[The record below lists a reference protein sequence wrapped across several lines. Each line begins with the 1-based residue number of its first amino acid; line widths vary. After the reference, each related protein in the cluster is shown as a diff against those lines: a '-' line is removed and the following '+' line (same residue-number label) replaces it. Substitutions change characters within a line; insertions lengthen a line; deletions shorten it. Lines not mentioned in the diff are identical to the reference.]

1 MLRCDKCRGQ
11 AIIHQK
17 YSGLHLCQNHFEED
31 VHRKIRESLR
41 KTGIFYRHAK
51 IALAL
56 SGGKDSST
64 LLYVMKTLFSNRK
77 DIEIVAVLID
87 EGIAGYRGQTLEH
100 GRALAERLE
109 VPYVEKSFRETFD
122 ATTDEVASRDQEQ
135 APCSFCGVMRKTLL
149 NRTARELG
157 ADALATGHNLDDEAQ
172 TVLLNCLRGDVDR
185 LFRLRPRRGQPGM
198 VPRIKPLQRVP
209 EKETALYA
217 ITHQLYPFDSGSC
230 PHIGEAMRLEV
241 KSMLNDLEARH
252 PGTKYSL
259 LKSLERILALAP
271 ESSFQAR
278 PCQRC
283 GEPSG
288 NGTCQSC
295 LLLDRIRE
303 GKAFKCRCYSKPS
316 L

>member
-1 MLRCDKCRGQ
+1 MLRCDKCRCR
-11 AIIHQK
+11 AIIHQR
-17 YSGLHLCQNHFEED
+17 YSGLHLCQSHFEDD

-41 KTGIFYRHAK
+41 RTGVFSRGAK
-51 IALAL
+51 LALAL

-64 LLYVMKTLFSNRK
+64 LLYVLKALFSERK

-87 EGIAGYRGQTLEH
+87 EGIAGYRPQTLQRA
-100 GRALAERLE
+100 RALVERLE
-109 VPYVEKSFRETFD
+109 VPYVEKSFREAFD
-122 ATTDEVASRDQEQ
+122 ATTDQVASYDHEQ

-149 NRTARELG
+149 NRTAREMG

-185 LFRLRPRRGQPGM
+185 LFRLRPKRAQPGM

-217 ITHQLYPFDSGSC
+217 ILHQLYPFDSGSC

-259 LKSLERILALAP
+259 LKGLDRILELQP
-271 ESSFQAR
+271 ESSFQAS

-295 LLLDRIRE
+295 LLLDRLIE
-303 GKAFKCRCYSKPS
+303 GKPLSADVE
-316 L
+316 

>member
-1 MLRCDKCRGQ
+1 MLRCDKCRGR
-11 AIIHQK
+11 AIIYQK
-17 YSGLHLCQNHFEED
+17 YSGLHLCQSHFEED

-41 KTGIFYRHAK
+41 KTGIFSRGARL
-51 IALAL
+51 ALAL

-64 LLYVMKTLFSNRK
+64 LLYVLKTLFSKRK

-87 EGIAGYRGQTLEH
+87 EGIVGYRPQTLQH
-100 GRALAERLE
+100 ARGLAERLE
-109 VPYVEKSFRETFD
+109 VPYVEKSFREAFD
-122 ATTDEVASRDQEQ
+122 ATTDQVASHDQKQ
-135 APCSFCGVMRKTLL
+135 SPCSFCGVMRKTLL
-149 NRTARELG
+149 NRTARELE

-172 TVLLNCLRGDVDR
+172 TVLMNCLRGDVDR
-185 LFRLRPRRGQPGM
+185 LFRLRPRRAQPGL

-230 PHIGEAMRLEV
+230 PHISDAMRLEV

-259 LKSLERILALAP
+259 LKGLERILALQP

-278 PCQRC
+278 PCQMC

-288 NGTCQSC
+288 NGICQSC

-303 GKAFKCRCYSKPS
+303 GKAFKCRS
-316 L
+316 